1 MLQIKW
7 IFVGATLSDIMEN
20 SVVLFLAV
28 VVHVAERQ
36 RAAERRCRGRRWR
49 ATEQVNP
56 AAEES
61 DCTGE
66 DTETSPDTNDD
77 RTVCVWLQ
85 SVWVMVKLWIL
96 QLRFLC
102 SLQLDVEIETL
113 TMQLSETCESAAPE
127 QKLHRSLREK
137 NNGNTNM
144 KSFRDCETN

>member
-1 MLQIKW
+1 MLQIKL

-20 SVVLFLAV
+20 SVVVFLAV
-28 VVHVAERQ
+28 VVHVAERR

-77 RTVCVWLQ
+77 RTVCDFSLSEWWL
-85 SVWVMVKLWIL
+85 SEWIL

-113 TMQLSETCESAAPE
+113 TMQLSETSESAAPE
-127 QKLHRSLREK
+127 QKLHHTLREK
-137 NNGNTNM
+137 NNGNKNM